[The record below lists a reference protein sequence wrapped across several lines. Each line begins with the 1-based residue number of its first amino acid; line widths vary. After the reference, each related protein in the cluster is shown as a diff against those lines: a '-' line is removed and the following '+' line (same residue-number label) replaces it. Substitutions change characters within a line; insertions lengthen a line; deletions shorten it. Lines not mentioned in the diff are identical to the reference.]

1 MITMKEIKEIRLKRV
16 VICTGCPSFNEKTS
30 VCIECNCYIPI
41 KTTLMWTKCPLDK
54 WGRGV

>member
-1 MITMKEIKEIRLKRV
+1 MKEIKEIRLKRV